1 MTNFIHR
8 AHGYTTDGSHWSF
21 TLTTSGVIS
30 ETSAESAFSSAIV
43 GYFTDANVKQYYS
56 TGFKLDR
63 TSTSTTSA
71 TFHQVTKTTTV
82 QATFGTSSATQLPT
96 ALSPVWSLRSA
107 NVERWGRGRVYLP
120 TPTIGSLSTSNNGAI
135 DSTHATNM
143 GTALATAAGVL
154 QSAGLEMI
162 LWTRRPTQDGR
173 AAYLTVPVVSRTLSE
188 KWGHQHR
195 RNDKVLH
202 PSVNA

>member
-63 TSTSTTSA
+63 TSTSTTST

-143 GTALATAAGVL
+143 GTALATAAGLAAGSAVVII
-154 QSAGLEMI
+154 AGLPFAEFVCH
-162 LWTRRPTQDGR
+162 
-173 AAYLTVPVVSRTLSE
+173 A
-188 KWGHQHR
+188 
-195 RNDKVLH
+195 
-202 PSVNA
+202 NACRYPAGA